1 MTISEVA
8 ALRRVVFQHFSFAGF
23 LLRGGR
29 EVRHQKLVR
38 RALVYVTTTVRAFRT
53 RGVADSSREADR
65 VSHLRALE
73 SDALSSSDG
82 KEYSSLTRAV
92 LGQQRSSNVP
102 QKRDQCQLVLRFRCT
117 RCLMDVPVVHG

>member
-1 MTISEVA
+1 M
-8 ALRRVVFQHFSFAGF
+8 VFQHFSFAGF

-92 LGQQRSSNVP
+92 LGQHFERRSSNVP